1 MIRHT
6 ILLSLMVC
14 AVMCADAVNHDE
26 FRNPPSE
33 YRPVPL
39 WFWNNTTIE
48 PDSAVAQIESFTG
61 PDGYGG
67 CAILPF
73 GANFRPGYLTDEY
86 FDVYGRIIDYA
97 SQHGLT
103 MSLYDEYGFPSGSM
117 GAINGD
123 GIPRFKQK
131 HPGKTIKRLDKLEY
145 DVVAGKECVI
155 ELPAEGKVMSVAA
168 IDTARHMVIPLSANV
183 DNGRLRLTPPA
194 GGNWR
199 VMCCVCVVDGDPNV
213 DYLDPEAVRLF
224 VEDTHG
230 QYFRRFPEAFGTVI
244 KETFCDEP
252 TMYRAQGRIW
262 TDSFNER
269 FQKEY
274 GFSPEALYPA
284 LWYDIGPGTAA
295 ARNYLFGLRARLY
308 AEGFMKTIQE
318 WAAQHGIVSTGHQDQ
333 EEVLNPVSVS
343 GDLMLCGKYMD
354 VPGIDKIGGDRP
366 AELFYKVVSSSAA
379 NWDKQLVMSETFGA
393 MGNIPVSE
401 LYNIAMDQYTKG
413 INQLIPHAVWYN
425 DSDVTFLPELSG
437 RNPIYR
443 EALPDFNLFLARLNY
458 LLRRPGRTVADIA
471 MLYPINSLQAG
482 HYLDGPEGFYAG
494 GVRIPGTDYINVA
507 SILTDSI
514 CRDFTFLHPEVL
526 GNCTVGRGL
535 LNMNNKVN
543 HQHYKVLIVPGMKC
557 IMPESLRM
565 IEKFHKAGGYVI
577 FTTSLPEQSATFQT
591 SDSEIKECVAGLL
604 SAKKNPA
611 IFISEPTP
619 VNIGEAL
626 AACSFVPDVAARGAN
641 GLRYIHRVCGD
652 RHIYYFANPG
662 TKTIS
667 AELNLRDR
675 IVLRAYDPHT
685 GHIASE
691 PTAKGTPFNLMFAPG
706 KSIFLISE

>member
-14 AVMCADAVNHDE
+14 AVMCADAINHDE

-39 WFWNNTTIE
+39 WFWNNTSIE

-123 GIPRFKQK
+123 GIPRFRQK
-131 HPGKTIKRLDKLEY
+131 HPGRTIKRLDKLEY

-183 DNGRLRLTPPA
+183 DNGRLRWTPPA
-194 GGNWR
+194 DGNWR
-199 VMCCVCVVDGDPNV
+199 VMCCVCVADGDPNV

-230 QYFRRFPEAFGTVI
+230 Q
-244 KETFCDEP
+244 
-252 TMYRAQGRIW
+252 
-262 TDSFNER
+262 DSFNER

-308 AEGFMKTIQE
+308 AEGFMKTIHE

-393 MGNIPVSE
+393 MGNIPVS
-401 LYNIAMDQYTKG
+401 
-413 INQLIPHAVWYN
+413 
-425 DSDVTFLPELSG
+425 
-437 RNPIYR
+437 
-443 EALPDFNLFLARLNY
+443 
-458 LLRRPGRTVADIA
+458 
-471 MLYPINSLQAG
+471 
-482 HYLDGPEGFYAG
+482 
-494 GVRIPGTDYINVA
+494 
-507 SILTDSI
+507 
-514 CRDFTFLHPEVL
+514 
-526 GNCTVGRGL
+526 
-535 LNMNNKVN
+535 
-543 HQHYKVLIVPGMKC
+543 
-557 IMPESLRM
+557 
-565 IEKFHKAGGYVI
+565 
-577 FTTSLPEQSATFQT
+577 
-591 SDSEIKECVAGLL
+591 
-604 SAKKNPA
+604 
-611 IFISEPTP
+611 
-619 VNIGEAL
+619 
-626 AACSFVPDVAARGAN
+626 
-641 GLRYIHRVCGD
+641 
-652 RHIYYFANPG
+652 
-662 TKTIS
+662 
-667 AELNLRDR
+667 
-675 IVLRAYDPHT
+675 
-685 GHIASE
+685 
-691 PTAKGTPFNLMFAPG
+691 
-706 KSIFLISE
+706 